1 MKFLFP
7 LGFLAL
13 LLIPILI
20 LIYIIKNKYTEQTV
34 ASTYLWTLSQKFLKH
49 RNPISEIAGIIS
61 LILQIIAVILVAVV
75 ISRPVFAVRGA
86 ADDYCFIFDGSGSM
100 NISRDGES
108 RFDMGKRK
116 ITDIIN
122 QSVEG
127 CTYSLIFVG
136 DTTSVIYEELTDKQQ
151 AITLLNERCTPS
163 HSAVGFSYALSAAQE
178 YFNANPSLTT
188 YLVTDKSYDTSENVE
203 IIDVSS
209 HEENYALSGVE
220 ANFKDGV
227 LKVGGAA
234 TSYENA
240 ADLRINLY
248 INGEETQRDSIS
260 VHVEKLVSYSFSFE
274 VSVESYSSIRVEISN
289 TDALA
294 LDNCVT
300 VFSDETENEREV
312 LIVGSSNFIRGA
324 LMSQEG
330 ANVTVIEP
338 EDYVKVTKSYDLYV
352 FDSFSPRT
360 LPSGGAVW
368 FINPV
373 STNDIPE
380 ANFTYQ
386 SEVIIEGDGLFEYS
400 KDSNTIVRRLL
411 DGMEKSD
418 AYVIRYIKCGIPAG
432 FKTLASFEGTPLIF
446 TGDNK
451 FGRKETVFAFDLSD
465 SSLPLT
471 YDFMRLVT
479 NLYSYTFP
487 KLCESSYYVGDVMT
501 VNMES
506 SYEDVRITSPSSKTY
521 SLDTDAPFAE
531 FTVEEVGVYTI
542 SVKSGDG
549 ERIYH
554 VYAAFP
560 EEERFTTVSDSSFS
574 LSGEAS
580 EKKRDGVYSDLWKWL
595 TLLAALVVAADWI
608 IYCYEQYQLR

>member
-108 RFDMGKRK
+108 RFDIGKRK

-136 DTTSVIYEELTDKQQ
+136 DTTSVIYEELSDKQQ

-163 HSAVGFSYALSAAQE
+163 HGAVGFSYALSAAQE

-209 HEENYALSGVE
+209 HEENYALSSVE

-234 TSYENA
+234 MSYESA
-240 ADLRINLY
+240 TDLRINLY
-248 INGEETQRDSIS
+248 VNGEETQRDSLS

-274 VSVESYSSIRVEISN
+274 VNVESYSSIRVEISN

-360 LPSGGAVW
+360 LPSDGAVW

-380 ANFTYQ
+380 SNFTYQ

-400 KDSNTIVRRLL
+400 KDSNTIVRRLM

-418 AYVIRYIKCGIPAG
+418 AYVIRFIKCGISAG
-432 FKTLASFEGTPLIF
+432 FKTLASFEGSPLIF
-446 TGDNK
+446 TGENK

-487 KLCESSYYVGDVMT
+487 KLCESSYYVGDAMT